1 MLLAALYAMCL
12 VVGFLCGSTGV
23 GGVLIPPLLVLLS
36 GLETHTAMGTSLAA
50 MFFLTAVGTWMFHRL
65 RLINWRE
72 AVPLV
77 LGGGLAGWPGAWCN
91 ARLDAGPLIYILGA
105 VIFLAGLCALRPPAA
120 AAGENGHAFWHGSA
134 GLFCVGASTGF
145 IAGLTGVGGGV
156 LSVPWMI
163 IVGYAP
169 LTAVA
174 LSMPFQV
181 LATFSGSLANVAGGY
196 LDYDLLP
203 GLTLVVLFG
212 FWGGV
217 AAARRI
223 PPLLLRRVI
232 GLVCCGLGVFLLVR
246 QLAG

>member
-1 MLLAALYAMCL
+1 
-12 VVGFLCGSTGV
+12 
-23 GGVLIPPLLVLLS
+23 
-36 GLETHTAMGTSLAA
+36 
-50 MFFLTAVGTWMFHRL
+50 
-65 RLINWRE
+65 
-72 AVPLV
+72 
-77 LGGGLAGWPGAWCN
+77 
-91 ARLDAGPLIYILGA
+91 
-105 VIFLAGLCALRPPAA
+105 
-120 AAGENGHAFWHGSA
+120 
-134 GLFCVGASTGF
+134 
-145 IAGLTGVGGGV
+145 
-156 LSVPWMI
+156 MI

-232 GLVCCGLGVFLLVR
+232 GLVCCGLGVFCLCDSSRASILAAARLEPTHREVNLGFKECARPLRCSVR
-246 QLAG
+246 LCSAERP